1 MLSFLTEYLPQSPG
15 LLPKWQLFVA
25 ATAVFNA
32 VQNFATLTLTRRVYN
47 RVPPT
52 NVTALQARTF
62 AVWTLTSAVVRGMYE
77 MAFLTYVIALAHF
90 GSEYFIYKTAKIPG
104 GVLGPFI
111 VASTSL
117 IWMYKQ
123 YDFYVK
129 A

>member
-32 VQNFATLTLTRRVYN
+32 VQNFATLSLTRRVYN

-62 AVWTLTSAVVRGMYE
+62 AVWTLTSAVVRGYAAYHLQEKIVYE
-77 MAFLTYVIALAHF
+77 MAFLT
-90 GSEYFIYKTAKIPG
+90 TTKIPG